1 MFIINKKNKKI
12 KIEKGDLTNLLG
24 VESWRRRGTSALE
37 PLMKARRRF
46 ELEKKRR
53 TGKQDVLREEEKNER
68 NGA

>member
-1 MFIINKKNKKI
+1 MDWLSSNHVSLNYFDKSVVF
-12 KIEKGDLTNLLG
+12 DDSG
-24 VESWRRRGTSALE
+24 VRRGTSALE